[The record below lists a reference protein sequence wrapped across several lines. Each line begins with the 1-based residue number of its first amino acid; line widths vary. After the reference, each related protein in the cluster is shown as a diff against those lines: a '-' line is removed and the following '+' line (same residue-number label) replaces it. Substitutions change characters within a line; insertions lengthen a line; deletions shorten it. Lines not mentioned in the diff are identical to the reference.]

1 MFKAHTWHVKRPSWA
16 TCIAWSLPLCQ
27 LMSRLLAYTDLPK
40 YGTHAVLAQ
49 HARPGFWAHA
59 EQAGHNRKH
68 SHCLVAAAYTKAP
81 LPPLSG
87 KAPHNRA
94 HDEQSAAR
102 SAIRSTCGARWT
114 GPTRRTCAR
123 RLPVSASA
131 TRDAARPAQ
140 HQPRQTWPRL
150 RLGRSTAG
158 LHADAGRRAGSEPSA
173 GAAGPGRALALGDP
187 HLLEGGERG
196 QDGAA
201 DPDAVL
207 ALGRRDHLDLHG
219 RRRALRDLLVHAVRD
234 AREHRGACGARPH
247 LSPPLAPSGA
257 RCSSDILRCSACGV
271 VDGRRVAQPPPPHQD
286 LPHHRA
292 APSTSRRSAPSQAA
306 RGARSAHA
314 ARRRTAGQDDV
325 AVQVLADVH
334 IALHD

>member
-219 RRRALRDLLVHAVRD
+219 RRRALCDLLVHAVRD

-247 LSPPLAPSGA
+247 LKPPPCALPSRMPFRHPAVQRLQRGRRQACRPASSSTPGPATPPGSSQHLAPQRPQPGSQGSAQRPRGA
-257 RCSSDILRCSACGV
+257 APHRRT
-271 VDGRRVAQPPPPHQD
+271 GRRCRTGPCGCPH
-286 LPHHRA
+286 R
-292 APSTSRRSAPSQAA
+292 TS
-306 RGARSAHA
+306 
-314 ARRRTAGQDDV
+314 
-325 AVQVLADVH
+325 
-334 IALHD
+334 